1 MSLNFSAKNES
12 TYELIKKG
20 EYETILKVEWKNTLT
35 GDRYISCS
43 YTVRK
48 DVEQEY
54 GGRIVFDAI
63 YADANTGEFDAK
75 RINAILST
83 IENPKCDF
91 NDYDELIQY
100 LNGTLLITEIDI
112 RKARPDKEGER
123 DKNKINFWCH
133 KPTKHPEYKDV
144 ESVVLVEGGKE
155 LTARTVTEISDEDL
169 PF

>member
-1 MSLNFSAKNES
+1 MSLSFTAKNES

-20 EYETILKVEWKNTLT
+20 EYEVVLKVEWKNTMD
-35 GDRYISCS
+35 GNKYISCA

-48 DVEQEY
+48 DVEQEN

-63 YADANTGEFDAK
+63 YADANGEFDAK

-100 LNGTLLITEIDI
+100 LNGTLLITEIDVKQADPNKVGD
-112 RKARPDKEGER
+112 KA
-123 DKNKINFWCH
+123 KNKINFWKH
-133 KPTKHPEYKDV
+133 KPTAHPELKDV
-144 ESVVLVEGGKE
+144 DSVVLVGDGKE
-155 LTARTVTEISDEDL
+155 LVAKNVTEISDEDL